1 MDLVT
6 IAMLLVG
13 LLLIAVYVISL
24 GMDDEVV
31 FKGDTDELR
40 KKAQATY
47 SNSMAVILALG
58 AVMVTL
64 SLIMIY
70 KPDAISAPKARI
82 IHIMMVGVALS
93 VMITASVAIDQINK
107 DASGTAAAKKG
118 KDLSAF
124 LGVSLLPA
132 SIAAVLLGSLVVW
145 KPDALKLGG
154 SKRFGFDF
162 EF

>member
-47 SNSMAVILALG
+47 SNSMAMILALG

-64 SLIMIY
+64 SLILIY
-70 KPDAISAPKARI
+70 KPDAISVPKAKI
-82 IHIMMVGVALS
+82 IHILMVGVALS
-93 VMITASVAIDQINK
+93 VMITASVAIDQVHK
-107 DASGTAAAKKG
+107 DAPLVPGEKG
-118 KDLSAF
+118 KALTTF

-132 SIAAVLLGSLVVW
+132 SIAAILLGSLVVW
-145 KPDALKLGG
+145 KPDALKIGE

>member
-1 MDLVT
+1 
-6 IAMLLVG
+6 MLLVG

-31 FKGDTDELR
+31 FKGDTDELK
-40 KKAQATY
+40 KKASDTY
-47 SNSMAVILALG
+47 SNSMAMILALG

-64 SLIMIY
+64 SLVMIY

-82 IHIMMVGVALS
+82 IHILMVGVALS

-107 DASGTAAAKKG
+107 DASGAAAKKG